1 MSELTR
7 TAQTGTDVK
16 PFREYASLAEGC
28 TEFGTFLGLDGPVS
42 EDVFVGAM
50 QDPVYA
56 RNLIISR
63 SAPAFLKVLLD
74 KPPQQKPAA
83 GQAEKTNVELLA
95 KAARSL
101 WNWTRSGM
109 ETVSDETYRR
119 RLDRCAV
126 CPHHTTAPNRAIYNL
141 GAAFMDDTQER
152 RICTL
157 CGCVTANKARMATEN
172 CPSEDP
178 HRPDFTRWGEPKL

>member
-1 MSELTR
+1 MSEPAR
-7 TAQTGTDVK
+7 TVQTATDLK

-28 TEFGTFLGLDGPVS
+28 SELGALLGLAGPVS
-42 EDVFVGAM
+42 EEVFLGAM

-74 KPPQQKPAA
+74 KPPQPAPAA
-83 GQAEKTNVELLA
+83 TRSEKTNVELLA
-95 KAARSL
+95 KAAKSL

-109 ETVSDETYRR
+109 ESVSDEVYRR
-119 RLDRCAV
+119 RLQRCAA
-126 CPHHTTAPNRAIYNL
+126 CPHHTTAPDRAIYRL
-141 GAAFMDDTQER
+141 GAAFTDDTQER
-152 RICTL
+152 KICAL

-172 CPSEDP
+172 CPGDDP
-178 HRPDFTRWGEPKL
+178 DHSGFTRWGEPKL

>member
-1 MSELTR
+1 MSEPAR
-7 TAQTGTDVK
+7 TVQTATDLK
-16 PFREYASLAEGC
+16 PFHEYASLAEGC
-28 TEFGTFLGLDGPVS
+28 TELGAFLGLDGPVS

-63 SAPAFLKVLLD
+63 SAPTFLKALLD
-74 KPPQQKPAA
+74 KPPQREPVTERS
-83 GQAEKTNVELLA
+83 EKTNIELLA
-95 KAARSL
+95 KAAKSL

-109 ETVSDETYRR
+109 ETVSDEVYRR

-126 CPHHTTAPNRAIYNL
+126 CPHFATPPNRAIYNL
-141 GAAFMDDTQER
+141 GAAFAADTQER
-152 RICTL
+152 KICAL

-172 CPSEDP
+172 CPGDDP
-178 HRPDFTRWGEPKL
+178 DRPGFTRWGEPKL